1 MMAALQSLAWA
12 VALFY
17 VTWVFFAAV
26 MNVKRVRDAGKLTR
40 TARAFGLVTL
50 AIGLVLDL
58 AVNWLLAP
66 LLFLELPRYGE
77 WLLSARITR
86 LIAAGAGWRAR
97 LALWLRMQLL
107 DDIDPGGVHT
117 G

>member
-1 MMAALQSLAWA
+1 MIAALKAVGWA
-12 VALFY
+12 GALFY
-17 VTWVFFAAV
+17 FTWVFFAAI
-26 MNVKRVRDAGKLTR
+26 MNIKRVRDAGKLTR
-40 TARAFGLVTL
+40 TARVLGMATL

-58 AVNWLLAP
+58 AVNWLIAP
-66 LLFLELPRYGE
+66 VLFLELPRWRE

-86 LIAAGAGWRAR
+86 LIAAGTGWRAR

-107 DDIDPGGVHT
+107 DEIDPGGVHH

>member
-1 MMAALQSLAWA
+1 MMAALKAVAWA
-12 VALFY
+12 IATIYL
-17 VTWVFFAAV
+17 TWVFFAAV

-40 TARAFGLVTL
+40 TAWMLGMLTL

-58 AVNWLLAP
+58 AVNWLIAP
-66 LLFLELPRYGE
+66 VLFLELPRAGE

-86 LIAAGAGWRAR
+86 LVAGGTGWRAT
-97 LALWLRMQLL
+97 LALWMRMQLL
-107 DDIDPGGVHT
+107 DEIDPGGVHT